1 MKANEILNN
10 IMVALGME
18 SEAPAQTNFEQRKE
32 AEGDVVFEA
41 ESFEAGQAVFI
52 LTEDGERMPT
62 PEGQYSLEEDMV
74 MKVDEQG
81 MIAEIGQAQEEEKE
95 EEPQA
100 EAPAEE
106 VEEVEASTE
115 EVKQPKKIVESQV
128 RETIFSAEDMDAVKV
143 ELEKVVSDFEAEKAN
158 WETEKT
164 ALSAEIEELK
174 GRLAE
179 EPAVEPMRH
188 NVEGSAPKKVVF
200 NQRSWKEST
209 QERVYKRLYNK

>member
-62 PEGQYSLEEDMV
+62 PEGQYSLEEDIV

-115 EVKQPKKIVESQV
+115 EVKQPKKIVE
-128 RETIFSAEDMDAVKV
+128 
-143 ELEKVVSDFEAEKAN
+143 
-158 WETEKT
+158 
-164 ALSAEIEELK
+164 LSLI
-174 GRLAE
+174 
-179 EPAVEPMRH
+179 H
-188 NVEGSAPKKVVF
+188 I
-200 NQRSWKEST
+200 
-209 QERVYKRLYNK
+209 